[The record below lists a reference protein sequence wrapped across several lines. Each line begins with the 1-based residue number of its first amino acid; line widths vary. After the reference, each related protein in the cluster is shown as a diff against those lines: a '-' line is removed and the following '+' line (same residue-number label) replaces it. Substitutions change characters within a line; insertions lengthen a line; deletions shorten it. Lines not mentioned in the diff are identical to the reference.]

1 MIRIEQATTEHI
13 AQMADL
19 LAVLFSE
26 EVEFRPDR
34 EKQIRALR
42 MIVSAPERGNI
53 FVATEEDEV
62 VGMTSL
68 LFTISTA
75 QGAPACWLED
85 MVIRPEHRGKGI
97 GTKLLSPRRGL
108 RQVERLHPHH
118 ALDRPHERQVDPL
131 LRAARL
137 PALRDGA
144 HADAPGVRRCNE
156 IS

>member
-13 AQMADL
+13 PQMADL

-26 EVEFRPDR
+26 EAEFRPDR

-85 MVIRPEHRGKGI
+85 MVIRPDRRGMGI
-97 GTKLLSPRRGL
+97 GTRLLEHAVAYAKSNGFTRITLLTDRTSDKSIHFYEQHGFHRSDMVPM
-108 RQVERLHPHH
+108 RLH
-118 ALDRPHERQVDPL
+118 L
-131 LRAARL
+131 
-137 PALRDGA
+137 G
-144 HADAPGVRRCNE
+144 
-156 IS
+156 

>member
-1 MIRIEQATTEHI
+1 MIRIEQATIEHI
-13 AQMADL
+13 PQMADL

-26 EVEFRPDR
+26 EAEFRPDR

-68 LFTISTA
+68 LFTVSTA

-85 MVIRPEHRGKGI
+85 MVIRPDRRGMGI
-97 GTKLLSPRRGL
+97 GTRLLEHAVAYAKSHGFTRITLLTDRTSEKSIQFYQRHGFERSEMVPM
-108 RQVERLHPHH
+108 RLH
-118 ALDRPHERQVDPL
+118 L
-131 LRAARL
+131 
-137 PALRDGA
+137 G
-144 HADAPGVRRCNE
+144 
-156 IS
+156 